1 MHAQVG
7 INGVRILKIWRRYK
21 SSYLDM
27 IKCASYFNLSSEEQ
41 LLFTSCF
48 PVVLTLKYG
57 NEQKIKCIFF
67 ILFIHL
73 NIQWTNWDY
82 IFSYLFLHLTSSPSF
97 EGTYAYVS
105 FCIPCITASIY
116 QQWAA
121 SSKSTFHPLIEP
133 LCIHSALPL
142 SKLRTTIRMLHV
154 SLCLATL

>member
-1 MHAQVG
+1 M
-7 INGVRILKIWRRYK
+7 
-21 SSYLDM
+21 
-27 IKCASYFNLSSEEQ
+27 
-41 LLFTSCF
+41 LFTSCF

-67 ILFIHL
+67 HSFHSPQHPINQLRLHIFIPISASHLFSHL
-73 NIQWTNWDY
+73 
-82 IFSYLFLHLTSSPSF
+82 FPSF

-116 QQWAA
+116 QQCAA

-154 SLCLATL
+154 SLSLSALLLCSHFDDHIRKVEAEKP